1 MKLVA
6 AVAVAALATLVVAES
21 EHAPDRAQCLKPSPP
36 PPCPQSYAPVFTFHL
51 RVEPNVVN
59 VTYEASWDAPPEFG
73 WLSDNAIPL
82 NQALIYQGTPVT
94 WTYARTPDAQ
104 PQFGFFSLWRQD
116 GTRCDIRF
124 DFDVPG
130 TGRRPRP

>member
-1 MKLVA
+1 
-6 AVAVAALATLVVAES
+6 
-21 EHAPDRAQCLKPSPP
+21 
-36 PPCPQSYAPVFTFHL
+36 VFTFHV

-94 WTYARTPDAQ
+94 WTYARTPDPQ
-104 PQFGFFSLWRQD
+104 PQFGFFSLWRGD
-116 GTRCDIRF
+116 GTRCDIRV

-130 TGRRPRP
+130 TGRRARPKVRF